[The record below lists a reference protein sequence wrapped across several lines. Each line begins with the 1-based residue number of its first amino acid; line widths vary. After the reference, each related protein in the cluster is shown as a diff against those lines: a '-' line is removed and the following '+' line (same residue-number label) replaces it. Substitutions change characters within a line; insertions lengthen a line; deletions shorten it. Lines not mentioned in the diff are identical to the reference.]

1 MDNIEHTNNIDV
13 NTSLSKQLM
22 YIAFASIIS
31 ADNDQLDEET
41 KQSIIAKYEAETKDE
56 PSVLDWDK
64 ILDPVKDDELRNK
77 YIELLVRKF
86 YHFLHFLEE
95 PFLSWL
101 FFFHFV

>member
-22 YIAFASIIS
+22 YIVFASIIS
-31 ADNDQLDEET
+31 ADNDKLDEDT
-41 KQSIIAKYEAETKDE
+41 KQAIIAKYEAKTKDE

-77 YIELLVRKF
+77 YIELLKATEV
-86 YHFLHFLEE
+86 
-95 PFLSWL
+95 
-101 FFFHFV
+101 